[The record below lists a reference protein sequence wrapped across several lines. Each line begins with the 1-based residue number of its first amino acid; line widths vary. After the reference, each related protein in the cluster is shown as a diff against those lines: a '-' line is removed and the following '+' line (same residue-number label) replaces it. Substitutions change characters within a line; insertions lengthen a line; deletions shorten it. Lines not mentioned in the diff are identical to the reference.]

1 MYQNGRRVEGYLKDR
16 HHKRVIKNKCANLW
30 GYNDY
35 NSFAMSDSFD
45 KAKYWQC
52 DGATEGKGIA
62 KDISNARL
70 RTQLRELANAIL
82 DVLDEEDYED
92 FDPTPRSP
100 SYNRKVHDSWWD
112 VWW

>member
-16 HHKRVIKNKCANLW
+16 HHKRVVKNKCANLW

-52 DGATEGKGIA
+52 DGATKGKGIA

-82 DVLDEEDYED
+82 DALDEEDYED

-112 VWW
+112 VW